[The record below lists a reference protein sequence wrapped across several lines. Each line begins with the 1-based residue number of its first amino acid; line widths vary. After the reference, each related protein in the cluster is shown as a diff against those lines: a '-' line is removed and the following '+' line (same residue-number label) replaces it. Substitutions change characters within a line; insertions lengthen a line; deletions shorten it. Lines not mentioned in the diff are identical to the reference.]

1 MYVKLNNRSQLLL
14 LQLLAFKGILM
25 KYLASELSVAPFS
38 ITRFI
43 YKLSLQII
51 YSNNRHVNMVL

>member
-38 ITRFI
+38 ITHF
-43 YKLSLQII
+43 YL
-51 YSNNRHVNMVL
+51 